1 MSEVKLFHTGI
12 QVIDKP
18 DITVGRKNADF
29 GQGFYLSDNEEFSRR
44 WARERKGHTTYLNT
58 YCLQTD
64 GLKVKRLVR
73 DEEWFRYIRAN
84 RLNRPDIF
92 ADYDLII
99 GPIANDT
106 IYDTWGI
113 ITSGL
118 LEENQALRLLMTGP
132 VYEQTVIKTEKAVSA
147 LRFTG
152 AVEMSSE
159 EIAIYRETV
168 KKEESEYQKAIAGL
182 LEDIQ

>member
-1 MSEVKLFHTGI
+1 
-12 QVIDKP
+12 
-18 DITVGRKNADF
+18 
-29 GQGFYLSDNEEFSRR
+29 
-44 WARERKGHTTYLNT
+44 
-58 YCLQTD
+58 
-64 GLKVKRLVR
+64 
-73 DEEWFRYIRAN
+73 
-84 RLNRPDIF
+84 
-92 ADYDLII
+92 
-99 GPIANDT
+99 
-106 IYDTWGI
+106 
-113 ITSGL
+113 
-118 LEENQALRLLMTGP
+118 MTGP